1 MPNLEPVS
9 PEAEALARARR
20 RVQELKGFYLHGAI
34 YAIVNVGLVFVYAF
48 SSAAGFWPIWP
59 ILGWGVG
66 LATHGLATFRL
77 VPSLFSKGWEERKV
91 QKYLEKEKD
100 G

>member
-9 PEAEALARARR
+9 PEADAVARARR
-20 RVQELKGFYLHGAI
+20 RVQELKGFYLHAAI
-34 YAIVNVGLVFVYAF
+34 YLVVNIGLIFVYAF
-48 SSAAGFWPIWP
+48 SGASGFWPIWP

-66 LATHGLATFRL
+66 LLAHALATFRL

-91 QKYLEKEKD
+91 QQFLDKEKQD
-100 G
+100 